1 MHLDETDTDATA
13 RGEGAQQEHRPLS
26 NHAVALASDSD
37 QAAAQSLLSAPGVAA
52 RPLSI
57 SPSPSPPISAVAA
70 APTGLHADGDDEGGG
85 LDVVRSNKH
94 LGRRQLFAM
103 LRKNFLLKRRAW
115 VQTLC
120 ECFAPIFLTL
130 LIVLGWQLSANSAT
144 TTAPTIYVNQTMD
157 LAPFLADP
165 VALINLVGGGNIAGG
180 GAAGRAGGGGGGL
193 GNLGVGPLVT
203 SFIKYSGPLPVPSLD
218 TFITAHNLLHAYLVA
233 GNDSTLEAVNRLSIA
248 DARFNV
254 LVNLGKLSVAPDTPQ
269 VRAVVAELN
278 RSSLLFAS
286 AFDRIWPSEGD
297 AVNWAL
303 RDFTLDPGFNQR
315 DPYVL
320 RSWAVIVFD
329 DLTLGGGG
337 TPGSIDF
344 TIRMNY
350 SVIPSTKRLNKRFG
364 KGYDDTYQ
372 RYFLSGFLTLQ
383 LAIENAIVNVIGN
396 SGAFAPSL
404 GGGGGFRNQS
414 SMRGDFGNLMTAP
427 MPVSS
432 AYNNPFY
439 DASGPFVGLVLCMSL
454 LYPVSRLIKHLVED
468 KESRM
473 KETLKMMGLFNWV
486 FVTHVSSCNESNTGG
501 KRRAGASLLVLFAC
515 AFLTRAPALIWLCF
529 LYQYA
534 ITYFLVF
541 TFIAF
546 LQTLLLGA
554 TVMQHS
560 SKGLL
565 FVYFCQWARSL
576 AACKWV
582 FACFYAFACM
592 LTRLWSLLL
601 VVYLVS
607 QGSSACP

>member
-1 MHLDETDTDATA
+1 MSVPSSPPPADAPILRVHLDEPDAA
-13 RGEGAQQEHRPLS
+13 AASSRGLLGDGQQQQEQEQHRALT
-26 NHAVALASDSD
+26 NHAAAPASDSD
-37 QAAAQSLLSAPGVAA
+37 QAAAQSLLAAPGGAA
-52 RPLSI
+52 RALST
-57 SPSPSPPISAVAA
+57 SPSPSPPLSAGAA
-70 APTGLHADGDDEGGG
+70 APIATSPPHPDGDDDYGG
-85 LDVVRSNKH
+85 LDVVRSNKS
-94 LGRRQLFAM
+94 LGRRQLCAM
-103 LRKNFLLKRRAW
+103 LRKNYLLKRRAW
-115 VQTLC
+115 CQTLC

-144 TTAPTIYVNQTMD
+144 TTEPTIYVNQTLD
-157 LAPFLADP
+157 LAPFLSDP

-180 GAAGRAGGGGGGL
+180 GGTGAGSAGGGGGGL
-193 GNLGVGPLVT
+193 GGLGVGPLVT
-203 SFIKYSGPLPVPSLD
+203 SFIKYGGPLPVPSLD
-218 TFITAHNLLHAYLVA
+218 TFITAHNLLHAYLLA

-254 LVNLGKLSVAPDTPQ
+254 LVNLGKLSFAPDTPE

-278 RSSLLFAS
+278 RTSALFAS
-286 AFDRIWPSEGD
+286 AFDRIYPSELD
-297 AVNWAL
+297 AVNYAL

-320 RSWAVIVFD
+320 RSWAVIYFD

-337 TPGSIDF
+337 VPGSIDF

-383 LAIENAIVNVIGN
+383 LAVEDAIVNVIGS
-396 SGAFAPSL
+396 SGSFAPSL
-404 GGGGGFRNQS
+404 GGAGGFRNQS
-414 SMRGDFGNLMTAP
+414 SMRSDFGNLMTAP

-486 FVTHVSSCNESNTGG
+486 FVTHV
-501 KRRAGASLLVLFAC
+501 R
-515 AFLTRAPALIWLCF
+515 
-529 LYQYA
+529 
-534 ITYFLVF
+534 
-541 TFIAF
+541 IA
-546 LQTLLLGA
+546 Q
-554 TVMQHS
+554 
-560 SKGLL
+560 
-565 FVYFCQWARSL
+565 R
-576 AACKWV
+576 
-582 FACFYAFACM
+582 CM
-592 LTRLWSLLL
+592 HE
-601 VVYLVS
+601 
-607 QGSSACP
+607 A